1 MTAPAPSTS
10 DTAVLDDVPTA
21 VDAPLERSPAQ
32 ATLPSPASGLRL
44 ASLTLSGFKSF
55 ADKTTFTFNDPITG
69 IVGPNGCGK
78 SNVVD
83 AIKWVL
89 GERSSKSLRG
99 KEMIDVIFAG
109 SAARK
114 PSGMASVALTF
125 ENPKLTDELL
135 AELIAAAGGTD
146 GVEEDDE
153 TQETGG
159 TGVSPVLDTD
169 DQECTGETPLPPGD
183 QPNQEDD
190 HRTAR
195 DQHTS
200 QADADRASEEGE
212 SEAAAIITERSRIA
226 RPLPIDADEVSV
238 ERRLYRDGKSRY
250 IINGRTARL
259 KDIRDLFLD
268 TGIGADAY
276 SIIEQ
281 GKVDRMLLASPT
293 ERRVI
298 FEEAAGIA
306 KYRLRR
312 VEAGRKLEKTETNLI
327 RTREQLDSTERRL
340 RLVKGQ
346 ASKARRFQELD
357 SEYRA
362 LRMAL
367 AFEQYDDIRKRLEGL
382 TSQIASLEDEKHRTE
397 TTLRQAE
404 DEHLRASEEHQ
415 QRSRALRTLEEQLTE
430 ARHQAESAQ
439 QRGEMTIRAIEEAAR
454 SVEVETTRLEESS
467 TRLREL
473 DELIERHARGVETL
487 ETQLQ
492 DAEETLGR
500 VSEAKR
506 QAGADAA
513 GCRQTLDETR
523 AACASIER
531 EHATL
536 IARVQSDDRRIEA
549 IKEEATKLASR
560 IDALGQQRD
569 QSKAHADSAQTE
581 IASLEATINRL
592 ETELAEIASREQR
605 VGDTRSQLATLVDE
619 LDEQRVRLETRHS
632 TLDEMVRSRV
642 GLDDAV
648 REVLDRKEQGTGF
661 GGVIGPLAEL
671 IEVSAEHASQIESA
685 LEDALQSVVVGSIAA
700 MPGAE
705 ELGSLPGRVT
715 FLPLSGFDTTTEPS
729 DLTLNQLTA
738 ITGGRVTRLRPLVH
752 ARKRGSQEGNGQ
764 WAIGNGQGNPGQED
778 PRQEDQVN
786 ARVEA
791 LLDRVLATTLLVN
804 DLDTA
809 MLLAAGPL
817 RGIKARF
824 VTHAGTVI
832 EPDGR
837 VCAGPAGDSQA
848 SGLLARRAELD
859 ALSSTLQAHTAEY
872 ERQRDELA
880 RVDAD
885 AAQLAE
891 QRSRLH
897 SAIGSNKQRLV
908 QAQHTLDK
916 HQSEHDRLTRDLQR
930 TGDERATNASR
941 LGELNTERQQLTD
954 RATRLGGLLVEQQQ
968 RATDAQSRLSAIE
981 QALEEANEKVSTAR
995 VETSTIHEQLRG
1007 EQRQLDQFRSQR
1019 EQSERQCALAQRH
1032 IERTRAILD
1041 EHQRVARESI
1051 EQERDANARIE
1062 TLEEESARA
1071 LTLVRESDERLREI
1085 NRQLA
1090 AVRDTAEAFQRDW
1103 HAIETARRETEVKRE
1118 VIEERTLEDLGIDLI
1133 IEYPEYR
1140 HMIKPGDPLGD
1151 IERIDVEGTIA
1162 RVNVLR
1168 NEIKNLGSVNLASIE
1183 EESNLTERNDEL
1195 IAQVRDIDEAR
1206 IKLATLIERLNV
1218 ASRTRFGEVFESIQQ
1233 EFGGRNGM
1241 FRRLFGGG
1249 RAEVRLM
1256 GLVKEIDGQKVQT
1269 DEIDLLESGI
1279 EVIAK
1284 PPGKEPRSI
1293 NQLSGGE
1300 KTMTAV
1306 AMLLAIFR
1314 SKPSCFCVLDEV
1326 DAALDEANV
1335 GRFCATLNIFAQQSR
1350 FIVITHNKR
1359 TMQATDKLFG
1369 VTMQERGV
1377 SKRVEVRFD
1386 QVGEDGHIDA
1396 KAIKDAPPE
1405 PIETAP
1411 IESEPIGPEPIDEL
1425 DQIPETDEFNEPS
1438 EPARPTGAL
1447 RAALASMREREP
1459 EPAPAE

>member
-1 MTAPAPSTS
+1 MTQAAKPIETPTHAVAPSDQGAELS
-10 DTAVLDDVPTA
+10 RAA
-21 VDAPLERSPAQ
+21 
-32 ATLPSPASGLRL
+32 GLRL

-55 ADKTTFTFNDPITG
+55 ADKTTFSFNDPITG

-125 ENPKLTDELL
+125 ENPRLTDDLL
-135 AELIAAAGGTD
+135 AELLAAAGGSD
-146 GVEEDDE
+146 GIEEDE
-153 TQETGG
+153 EAEGAEST
-159 TGVSPVLDTD
+159 SPDREKSD
-169 DQECTGETPLPPGD
+169 PDQTGEPPADTLGSSAPSAHHPAHHPAHD
-183 QPNQEDD
+183 S
-190 HRTAR
+190 
-195 DQHTS
+195 HTS
-200 QADADRASEEGE
+200 DEDADRAYEEGE
-212 SEAAAIITERSRIA
+212 SEASSIITERSRIA

-250 IINGRTARL
+250 IINGRNARL

-306 KYRLRR
+306 KYRQRR
-312 VEAGRKLEKTETNLI
+312 VEAARKLEKTETNLI

-346 ASKARRFQELD
+346 AAKARRFKELD
-357 SEYRA
+357 AEHRA

-397 TTLRQAE
+397 AALRQAE
-404 DEHLRASEEHQ
+404 EQHLIASEEHQ
-415 QRSRALRTLEEQLTE
+415 QRFRSLRTLEEQLTTV
-430 ARHQAESAQ
+430 RHQAESAQ
-439 QRGEMTIRAIEEAAR
+439 QRGEMTIKAIEEAAR
-454 SVEVETTRLEESS
+454 SVEVETGRLEESS
-467 TRLREL
+467 TRLGEL
-473 DELIERHARGVETL
+473 DELIERHALGAETL
-487 ETQLQ
+487 AAQLRE
-492 DAEETLGR
+492 AEETLGLAN
-500 VSEAKR
+500 EAKR
-506 QAGADAA
+506 RAAADAA
-513 GCRQTLDETR
+513 AYRHALDETR

-531 EHATL
+531 EHAAL
-536 IARVQSDDRRIEA
+536 MARVQSDDRRIES
-549 IKEEATKLASR
+549 ITEEAAKLAAR
-560 IDALGQQRD
+560 IDALGSQRD
-569 QSKAHADSAQTE
+569 QSRTHIASTQSE
-581 IASLEATINRL
+581 IAALESRIREL

-605 VGDTRSQLATLVDE
+605 VGSARSRLATLVDE

-648 REVLDRKEQGTGF
+648 REVLDRRERGEGF
-661 GGVIGPLAEL
+661 AAVIGPLAEL
-671 IEVSAEHASQIESA
+671 LEVGAEHASQLESA
-685 LEDALQSVVVGSIAA
+685 LGGELQSVVVESISA
-700 MPGAE
+700 MPTAD
-705 ELGSLPGRVT
+705 ELATLPGRVT
-715 FLPLSGFDTTTEPS
+715 FLPLSGFDTSVEPS
-729 DLTLNQLTA
+729 DLALNQLA
-738 ITGGRVTRLRPLVH
+738 ALTGGRVTRLRPLVH
-752 ARKRGSQEGNGQ
+752 A
-764 WAIGNGQGNPGQED
+764 PGKD
-778 PRQEDQVN
+778 PRVD
-786 ARVEA
+786 A
-791 LLDRVLATTLLVN
+791 LLDRLLATTLLVR

-817 RGIKARF
+817 RGIRPRF

-837 VCAGPAGDSQA
+837 VRAGPAGDSQA

-859 ALSSTLQAHTAEY
+859 ALSVTLRSHAAEY
-872 ERQRDELA
+872 QRQRDELA
-880 RVDAD
+880 RVDAH
-885 AAQLAE
+885 ASALAE

-897 SAIGSNKQRLV
+897 SAIGSGKQQLVRL
-908 QAQHTLDK
+908 QHALDK
-916 HQSEHDRLTRDLQR
+916 HQSEHDRLARDLQR
-930 TGDERATNASR
+930 TSDEGAASTGR
-941 LGELNTERQQLTD
+941 LDELHTERGELTD
-954 RATRLGGLLVEQQQ
+954 RATRLGGLLREQQD
-968 RATDAQSRLSAIE
+968 RAADAQARLADIE
-981 QALEEANEKVSTAR
+981 RALEEANETVASAR
-995 VETSTIHEQLRG
+995 VQTSTLHEQLRS
-1007 EQRQLDQFRSQR
+1007 ERRQLEQLRSQR

-1032 IERTRAILD
+1032 IERTRAVLD

-1062 TLEEESARA
+1062 SLEAQSADA
-1071 LTLVRESDERLREI
+1071 LTLVRASDDRLREI
-1085 NRQLA
+1085 NQRLA
-1090 AVRDTAEAFQRDW
+1090 AVRDSAEAFHRDW
-1103 HAIETARRETEVKRE
+1103 HAIETSRRETEVKRE
-1118 VIEERTLEDLGIDLI
+1118 VIEERALEDLGMDLA

-1140 HMIKPGDPLGD
+1140 HMMRGGGV
-1151 IERIDVEGTIA
+1151 ERIDVEETTA

-1168 NEIKNLGSVNLASIE
+1168 DEIKKLGGVNLASID
-1183 EESNLTERNDEL
+1183 EESNLSERNDEL
-1195 IAQVRDIDEAR
+1195 VAQVRDIDEAR
-1206 IKLATLIERLNV
+1206 IKLATLIEKLNV
-1218 ASRTRFGEVFESIQQ
+1218 ASRTRFGEVFESIGQ

-1335 GRFCATLNIFAQQSR
+1335 GRFCSTLDIFAQQSR

-1386 QVGEDGHIDA
+1386 QVGEDGHIDRD
-1396 KAIKDAPPE
+1396 AIKDLTPEPTLSE
-1405 PIETAP
+1405 PIEPA
-1411 IESEPIGPEPIDEL
+1411 SMEPEQFSDPDTSSDREK
-1425 DQIPETDEFNEPS
+1425 PS
-1438 EPARPTGAL
+1438 SAL
-1447 RAALASMREREP
+1447 RAALASMREQ
-1459 EPAPAE
+1459 EPAATD